1 MKVGRT
7 TVCLCMCLCFS
18 FQSCVWAIISGFEH
32 IFHFKIPHLPIL
44 EYLDFPVTFETIF
57 DIWLQ
62 IAKYHC
68 LHQTLWKT
76 FYHQFVFRNF
86 EFYSWENKIGAG
98 IKYFS
103 ILSLHFS
110 QPGLKMT
117 KIKFHPVWETY
128 CAETLAYN
136 VSQKLLLGAVLQSF
150 KRRACFACLRA
161 CVRTT
166 MCSAVTVTHSVLS
179 HLNSFHG
186 GWSQFSHDQRQKE
199 LQHWRNSEN
208 TSVSFHQTNLINKDD
223 VVLLLKTCSLFTTSW
238 FSSSCFVL
246 SQDISE
252 PISVSVSWHNS
263 LINHW
268 TDITVPCNDPV
279 SIVYMQGS
287 ALRLLTW
294 SKLSVQAS
302 GMTRAVVWSGKWKIN
317 V

>member
-161 CVRTT
+161 CVRAYHNVFSCDSDSF
-166 MCSAVTVTHSVLS
+166 CS
-179 HLNSFHG
+179 
-186 GWSQFSHDQRQKE
+186 
-199 LQHWRNSEN
+199 
-208 TSVSFHQTNLINKDD
+208 
-223 VVLLLKTCSLFTTSW
+223 
-238 FSSSCFVL
+238 FSSKF
-246 SQDISE
+246 IS
-252 PISVSVSWHNS
+252 WG
-263 LINHW
+263 L
-268 TDITVPCNDPV
+268 ITV
-279 SIVYMQGS
+279 
-287 ALRLLTW
+287 LTW
-294 SKLSVQAS
+294 SETKRASTLKKQREHKCKLPSDQS
-302 GMTRAVVWSGKWKIN
+302 DK
-317 V
+317 